1 MDIRIIKADYNNATH
16 GEQII
21 ELLSEYALDP
31 MGGSEDLP
39 DYTKQNLI
47 RSLQML
53 PHAFS
58 ILVYVNGQPAGLVNC
73 FEAFSTFT
81 CRPLINVHDV
91 MVLSNYRGLGLSH
104 KMLNHVEAIAKEK
117 RCGKLTLEVLSGN
130 DTAKQSY
137 SKFGFEPYE
146 LDQIMGKA
154 EFWQKYIV

>member
-1 MDIRIIKADYNNATH
+1 MDIRIVKADYNNVTH
-16 GEQII
+16 GEQIV
-21 ELLSEYALDP
+21 ELLSEYALDA
-31 MGGSEDLP
+31 MGGGEALS

-47 RSLQML
+47 RNLQAL

-58 ILVYVNGQPAGLVNC
+58 ILAYVNDQPAGLVNC

-91 MVLSNYRGLGLSH
+91 MVLANYRGLGLSH
-104 KMLNHVEAIAKEK
+104 KMLNQVEAIAKEK

-146 LDQIMGKA
+146 LDQKMGKA

>member
-1 MDIRIIKADYNNATH
+1 MDIRIVKADYNNVTH
-16 GEQII
+16 GEQIV
-21 ELLSEYALDP
+21 ELLSEYALDA
-31 MGGSEDLP
+31 MGGGEALS

-47 RSLQML
+47 RNLQAL

-58 ILVYVNGQPAGLVNC
+58 ILAYVNDQPAGLVNC

-91 MVLSNYRGLGLSH
+91 MVLANYRGLGLSH
-104 KMLNHVEAIAKEK
+104 NMLNQVEAIAKEK

-146 LDQIMGKA
+146 LDQKMGKA

>member
-1 MDIRIIKADYNNATH
+1 MDIRIVKADYNNVTH
-16 GEQII
+16 GEQIL
-21 ELLSEYALDP
+21 ELLSEYALDA
-31 MGGSEDLP
+31 MGGGEALS

-47 RSLQML
+47 RNLQAL

-58 ILVYVNGQPAGLVNC
+58 ILAYVNDQPAGLVNC

-91 MVLSNYRGLGLSH
+91 MVLANYRGLGLSH
-104 KMLNHVEAIAKEK
+104 KMLNQVEAIAKEK

-146 LDQIMGKA
+146 LDQKMGKA